1 MGGIFQQELLRI
13 PGIFFS
19 GMMYSSS
26 RDKKWGELIN
36 QHLLFM
42 WFSFFEVIWE
52 RISMNISQK
61 SLLRATLEH
70 LGWTISTSGV
80 NPGGSRSNP
89 HVCHVKK
96 SMLNPLNPT
105 ESHNIPLHLIA
116 HLLYP
121 HDIPPLHQLHLGS
134 PGPGE
139 ALCISGSSRALPP
152 AWSIE
157 PHLWKNDGK
166 MTMQHGIPW
175 QPGSGYSIFKPRIWV
190 EHGWAA

>member
-105 ESHNIPLHLIA
+105 LHNLNSSTISKFHDSSA
-116 HLLYP
+116 HRRL
-121 HDIPPLHQLHLGS
+121 S
-134 PGPGE
+134 PGNILPGVI
-139 ALCISGSSRALPP
+139 C
-152 AWSIE
+152 
-157 PHLWKNDGK
+157 H
-166 MTMQHGIPW
+166 
-175 QPGSGYSIFKPRIWV
+175 PRTRRDDQWWMDASF
-190 EHGWAA
+190 E